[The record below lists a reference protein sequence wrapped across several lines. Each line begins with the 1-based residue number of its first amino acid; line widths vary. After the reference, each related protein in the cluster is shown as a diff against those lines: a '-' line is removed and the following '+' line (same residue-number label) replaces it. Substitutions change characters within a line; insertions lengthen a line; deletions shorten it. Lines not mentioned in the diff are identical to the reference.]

1 MFKVEDANFSAAEL
15 EKAFLENPKLAHEQL
30 RLWKETAR
38 GDFLRQSTVFLE
50 TAATNSFTQVLTQ
63 LCREDSRDLQQ
74 LQFAA
79 DILNLEES
87 ARLLRVVGRNDPSF
101 QMNLISSVRT
111 AIEKAATGAPNPDLA
126 RMLDILSKSMDREK
140 LAMLLASM
148 IEHPDERLRSKV
160 ALLCGPLGRGYAKR
174 IESLKDKDPRVRAN
188 AVEALWG
195 RKDPES
201 IQLLREASR
210 DPHHRVAANAYY
222 GLYLGGDVSAIRG
235 ILKLARETDLPRQ
248 LAGIWLLGQTG
259 DPRFLP
265 IIQENL
271 AVKTGRTKFS
281 LLNAG
286 RKIKKRMDDLRM
298 KPQLEPDIL
307 HFERADNGR
316 VRCVFQLRRSN
327 GVLLGPEELMGTQV
341 LVQDNDLKVDQ
352 YLFEAR
358 GGEAS
363 MHAVFFVPL
372 RTGVDNAFAQ
382 SLVSSMEKAIATKRE
397 ADFWAVTKYMLHA
410 GGIEPF
416 QANFV
421 GDKST
426 LETEQLRA
434 VKGAAES
441 FARGIDKL
449 VRTYPSDSVRRH
461 LVAIVDPECDP
472 GAAPEELSA
481 LLEQHRVM
489 LSIVCCR
496 ELEPALETGWRQAC
510 FGSKGLFIAVAS
522 YKDLEGL
529 MGRLTKALL
538 MNFYLTY
545 QLGRA
550 MPVPK
555 GTERTVIEFIPEA
568 GFCHLEIG
576 PDGRPEAGQGPD
588 L

>member
-1 MFKVEDANFSAAEL
+1 MVKVAVANFSIAEL
-15 EKAFLENPKLAHEQL
+15 EKVFIENPKLAHEQL
-30 RLWKETAR
+30 RLWKETER
-38 GDFLRQSTVFLE
+38 GEFLRQAIAFLE
-50 TAATNSFTQVLTQ
+50 AATTNSYSQVLTQ

-74 LQFAA
+74 LKFTA
-79 DILNLEES
+79 DILSLEEA
-87 ARLLRVVGRNDPSF
+87 ARLLRVAGKNDPSY

-111 AIEKAATGAPNPDLA
+111 ALEKAATGAPNPDLA
-126 RMLDILSKSMDREK
+126 RMLDILSKSMDPEK
-140 LAMLLASM
+140 LATMLSSM

-174 IESLKDKDPRVRAN
+174 IELLKDQDPRVRAN

-201 IQLLREASR
+201 LQLLREACN
-210 DPHHRVAANAYY
+210 DPHHRVAANAFY
-222 GLYLGGDVSAIRG
+222 GLYLGGDVAAIRG

-271 AVKTGRTKFS
+271 TVKTGRTKFS

-298 KPQLEPDIL
+298 KPQLEPEIL
-307 HFERADNGR
+307 HFERAEKGR
-316 VRCVFQLRRSN
+316 VRCVFQLRQAN
-327 GVLLGPEELMGTQV
+327 GTLLRPDELIGTQV

-358 GGEAS
+358 GGEAN
-363 MHAVFFVPL
+363 MHTAFYVPL
-372 RTGVDNAFAQ
+372 RTGVDNAFAK
-382 SLVSSMEKAIATKRE
+382 SLVSAMEKAIGAKRA
-397 ADFWAVTKYMLHA
+397 ADFWAVAKYKLQA

-416 QANFV
+416 RANYV
-421 GDKST
+421 GEKST
-426 LETEQLRA
+426 LESDQLRA

-461 LVAIVDPECDP
+461 LVAILDPDCDP
-472 GAAPEELSA
+472 GEAPEELLT
-481 LLEQHRVM
+481 LLNEHQVT
-489 LSIVCCR
+489 LSIVSCR
-496 ELEPALETGWRQAC
+496 TLEPAVETGWRQAC
-510 FGSKGLFIAVAS
+510 FGSKGLFIPVAS
-522 YKDLEGL
+522 FKDLEGL
-529 MGRLTKALL
+529 MGRLTKALV

-550 MPVPK
+550 MPVAK
-555 GTERTVIEFIPEA
+555 GTERTVIEFIPPA

-576 PDGRPEAGQGPD
+576 PDGRLEAGESPAA
-588 L
+588 